1 MISEECHYV
10 GQIVRGQQAQLSPE
24 CWVKFFD
31 SCVFFFAKK
40 HFDMCK
46 LWKLWVGSRGNLIPP
61 TREEGRWL
69 AIPRRPWLADCPLN
83 SPPFFCAN
91 GEVSLS
97 RHLWKSRCYKSFRY
111 FQWEPQ
117 VYTQTIDFERSSRLK
132 FHMTGHCRM
141 ERGADLIFQ
150 KKTNTKHFYLITTN
164 IKTKQDLS
172 PPKTIQKTHQ
182 GLVLLFSTKLPPRSQ
197 IRPRNS
203 RSQNSPNRL
212 GLWARRSCTWK
223 KAISGKFIFLQ
234 NWAMERKAPL
244 EVQFHHELPWSFN
257 LSCLMAWKMLMLWRC
272 WHVRKW

>member
-1 MISEECHYV
+1 MC
-10 GQIVRGQQAQLSPE
+10 
-24 CWVKFFD
+24 
-31 SCVFFFAKK
+31 FFFAKK

-150 KKTNTKHFYLITTN
+150 KKNKHQAFLSNHNQYQNKTRPFTTKNHPKNPPGVGPVVFYQTA
-164 IKTKQDLS
+164 S
-172 PPKTIQKTHQ
+172 
-182 GLVLLFSTKLPPRSQ
+182 
-197 IRPRNS
+197 
-203 RSQNSPNRL
+203 
-212 GLWARRSCTWK
+212 
-223 KAISGKFIFLQ
+223 
-234 NWAMERKAPL
+234 
-244 EVQFHHELPWSFN
+244 
-257 LSCLMAWKMLMLWRC
+257 
-272 WHVRKW
+272 